1 MSKIKVKTV
10 NYTGKVTPCQECLLK
25 IGVASK
31 EVQLQKG
38 FAIWNELRD
47 DLLKQE
53 MCEEDRLDLF
63 AKIVRLKPNYQ
74 QKCLKM
80 WLEYDYKMTSGCET
94 FSYLEEK
101 AQDERTQ
108 LLEAYLKVIS

>member
-1 MSKIKVKTV
+1 M
-10 NYTGKVTPCQECLLK
+10 LK
-25 IGVASK
+25 IGIAPR

-53 MCEEDRLDLF
+53 MCEDDRLDLF
-63 AKIVRLKPNYQ
+63 AKIVRLKPVYQ

-80 WLEYDYKMTSGCET
+80 WLEYDYKMTNGCET

-101 AQDERTQ
+101 LQDEKSQ
-108 LLEAYLKVIS
+108 LLEEYLKAIS